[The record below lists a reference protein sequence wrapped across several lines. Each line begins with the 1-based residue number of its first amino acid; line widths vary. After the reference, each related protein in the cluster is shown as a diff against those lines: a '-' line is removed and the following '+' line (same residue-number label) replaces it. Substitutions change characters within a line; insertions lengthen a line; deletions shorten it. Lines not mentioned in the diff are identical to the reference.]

1 MASVTFFGAC
11 GVVTGSCSMLEHRGQ
26 RLLVDCGMYQGG
38 EDLEQRNRAPF
49 HFEAEK
55 IDAVL
60 LTHAHLDHSGLLP
73 KLAREGFD
81 GPIICTG
88 PSRGLTS
95 LVLEDSAKLQEEAA
109 EYARR
114 KGYSRHRRP
123 EPLYTVEDA
132 KKAIR
137 ALEPHPFDSTYEAIP
152 GLTVEFH
159 RAGHLLGA
167 ASIEIVSDEDP
178 ASTWLFSGDVGR
190 WGRPILKDPEP
201 PRRPPTALLLE
212 STYGDREHEKADT
225 KEQLAEIIEKVYARR
240 GKVIVP
246 AFALGRTQEVMYY
259 LSELVDDGRLD
270 PGTVFLDSPMAIS
283 ATELYDRAQKE
294 HDEDFAEMV
303 RSGENPLGDDRF
315 SRCASVEQSKALNSR
330 SAPAVII
337 AASGMATGGRV
348 VHHLLHNLSDPQSAV
363 VFVGYQ
369 ASGTRGQALV
379 NGARHV
385 GIHGQSI
392 SVRAEIHL
400 LHGLSAHADRD
411 ELIRWCGDLPGAPK
425 RIFLNHGEDPARK
438 ALAAEIRKELGWMDV
453 DLPASGTRVD
463 W

>member
-1 MASVTFFGAC
+1 
-11 GVVTGSCSMLEHRGQ
+11 
-26 RLLVDCGMYQGG
+26 MYQGG

-49 HFEAEK
+49 RFTASD

-73 KLAREGFD
+73 KLAREGFE
-81 GPIICTG
+81 GPILCTSA
-88 PSRGLTS
+88 SRGLTS
-95 LVLEDSAKLQEEAA
+95 LVLEDSAKLQEEGA

-114 KGYSRHRRP
+114 KGYSRYAHP
-123 EPLYTVEDA
+123 EPLYTAEDA

-137 ALEPHPFDSTYEAIP
+137 ALEPHPFDTIIEPFP
-152 GLTVEFH
+152 GLTVAFR

-167 ASIEIVSDEDP
+167 ASIEVVSDERP
-178 ASTWLFSGDVGR
+178 HSTWLFSGDVGR

-201 PRRPPTALLLE
+201 SKRPPSALLLE

-225 KEQLAEIIEKVYARR
+225 KEQLATIIERVFARH
-240 GKVIVP
+240 GKVIIP

-270 PGTVFLDSPMAIS
+270 PKTVFLDSPMAIS
-283 ATELYDRAQKE
+283 ATELYERAQKE
-294 HDEDFAEMV
+294 HDEEFAEMV
-303 RSGENPLGDDRF
+303 QSGSNPLGDDRF
-315 SRCASVEQSKALNSR
+315 SRCASVEQSKTLNSR
-330 SAPAVII
+330 SESAVII

-348 VHHLLHNLSDPQSAV
+348 VHHLLHNLADSRAAV
-363 VFVGYQ
+363 IFVGYQ

-379 NGARHV
+379 SGARHV
-385 GIHGQSI
+385 GIQGQSI
-392 SVRAEIHL
+392 PVRADIHL
-400 LHGLSAHADRD
+400 LHGLSAHADRE
-411 ELIRWCGDLPGAPK
+411 ELLRWCRALPGPPQ

-438 ALAAEIRKELGWMDV
+438 ALAAAIRKELGWMDV
-453 DLPASGTRVD
+453 DLPDSGTRVD